1 MIRTQK
7 TRIYPTPEQALL
19 LEKSFN
25 VARYAWNIALQE
37 SIGTREYSGYKL
49 RDRFVELVK
58 PNRDWLKEVSKEA
71 YANSILDLGKAW
83 KAVFDS
89 ARGTRRGRRV
99 GQPRFKS
106 KKNAKQ
112 SFRVE
117 SYKKDNLTWIGKELK
132 APKFTGRG
140 KSLPKIRVAEAP
152 RWSNSEVKA
161 ITFSRRG
168 DKYFISVRFEVPH
181 PKNTRMPHTLDGG
194 TVGIDWGV
202 KTLLTLSDGTTFTAP
217 SYSKIDRQI
226 KKAQRSVSRKKLGSS
241 NRERAKIKL
250 LRKTTHKSNMIE
262 DTLHKAT
269 TFIVQNYNLIK
280 IEDLRSSN
288 MMKNHSLARRIAEG
302 SFYKFKTMLIYKVE
316 QLQIEYG
323 RNVAIELVNPRN
335 TSQTCSSCGVRAE
348 VKLSLSDRIF
358 TCTKCGM
365 SKDRDL
371 NAAINISLR

>member
-19 LEKSFN
+19 LEKSFD

-37 SIGTREYSGYKL
+37 SLGTREYAGYTL
-49 RDRFVELVK
+49 RNRFVELVK
-58 PNRDWLKEVSKEA
+58 PDRDWLKKVSKET

-83 KAVFDS
+83 RSFFDS
-89 ARGTRRGRRV
+89 VRGTRRGRRV

-117 SYKKDNLTWIGKELK
+117 STKKDEFTWIGKEIK

-140 KSLPKIRVAEAP
+140 NSLPKIKAAELP
-152 RWSNSEVKA
+152 RWVNGEVKA

-168 DKYFISVRFEVPH
+168 DKYFISVRFDVPH
-181 PKNTRMPHTLDGG
+181 PKNTRLPHTLDGG

-217 SYSKIDRQI
+217 NYSKIDRQI
-226 KKAQRSVSRKKLGSS
+226 RKAQRSVSRKKLGSK

-250 LRKTTHKSNMIE
+250 LRKTNHKANIIE
-262 DTLHKAT
+262 DTLQKAT

-288 MMKNHSLARRIAEG
+288 MMRNHSLARRIAEG

-316 QLQIEYG
+316 QLRIEYR
-323 RNVAIELVNPRN
+323 RNVAIELVDPRN
-335 TSQTCSSCGVRAE
+335 TSQICSSCGIQAE
-348 VKLSLSDRIF
+348 NKLSLSDRIF